1 MLTITSVKYTCK
13 GVSITKVNLFVN
25 PIEFTCAFWG
35 SRRRVFVFPFLTV
48 CFGRTCATS
57 NLSSYILPV
66 FFFNVCLRYL
76 SNSQHCSK
84 VFVTAPFLKIAIMP
98 SGKEKKKKKKRTT
111 IILLCKTMTRNEINS
126 KKDNKKESTSESV
139 RTATFS

>member
-1 MLTITSVKYTCK
+1 
-13 GVSITKVNLFVN
+13 
-25 PIEFTCAFWG
+25 
-35 SRRRVFVFPFLTV
+35 
-48 CFGRTCATS
+48 
-57 NLSSYILPV
+57 
-66 FFFNVCLRYL
+66 
-76 SNSQHCSK
+76 
-84 VFVTAPFLKIAIMP
+84 MP